1 MYIDLGVFYTKVAC
15 NFSEEHEQ
23 IRSYSPSPEQF
34 FLHFC
39 ETKLTVGQFVHFH
52 RQVDITELETL
63 LLELE

>member
-1 MYIDLGVFYTKVAC
+1 MCIDLGVSYTKVAC

-39 ETKLTVGQFVHFH
+39 E
-52 RQVDITELETL
+52 RQVDIIELETL
-63 LLELE
+63 VLDLE